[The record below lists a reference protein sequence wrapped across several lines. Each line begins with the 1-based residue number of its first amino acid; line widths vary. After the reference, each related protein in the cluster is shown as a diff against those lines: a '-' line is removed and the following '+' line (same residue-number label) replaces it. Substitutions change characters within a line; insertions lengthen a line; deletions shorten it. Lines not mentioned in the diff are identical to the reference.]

1 MSGFL
6 VQATILLAA
15 AVFAVPL
22 SKRLGLGSVL
32 GYLGAGIVVGQVSG
46 LLGAPDTELVH
57 FAEFGVVMLLFVIGL
72 EVNPETL
79 WKLRHKLLGLGGLQ
93 VVLTTGLIAAAG
105 TMLGLPL
112 TTSIAVGMALALS
125 STAMVLQILSEK
137 GLTQTNGGR
146 SGLSVLLTQDV
157 AVIPMLVIIPLL
169 IAGSGTE
176 PEPVQHGGE
185 DPVLAQAF
193 IEGLPAWGV
202 AGVMLASIAFIIL
215 VGHFLGRPLFRYISS
230 AGLMEISTAATLL
243 LVVSTA
249 LLMTVVGLSPAL
261 GTFLAGVVLANSE
274 FRHEMQSNI
283 EPFKG
288 LLLGLFFI
296 MVGVG
301 INFVVLFDNLLT
313 VIGLTLGM
321 IALKAGVLMLLAH
334 LFRLRGRDRWL
345 FTLGL
350 AQAGEFGFVL
360 LIFMTQ
366 TNVISVELA
375 DILMLVVAMSMILT
389 PALFITYEY
398 RARRIGDPVD
408 RAVDF
413 DIVSTGPVIIAGVGR
428 FGQVVNDFAAGN
440 GIRTTVLD
448 SDIRVINMMRRI
460 GVKAYLGDPTRPEL
474 LEAAGISEAKV
485 LVIAIDMA
493 DKATELV
500 KYARRRRPDLTI
512 IARAFD
518 RIHAFELYQEG
529 ATHIVRETL
538 DSSVRAGRY
547 VLQKLGIP
555 EDEAHQRARAYF
567 RFDQKSTRELALVW
581 DPDIPIDKNEIYI
594 QRLRELNMEMNLGLI
609 ENLKDVS
616 GPGSETIRF
625 GEDGE
630 APGAGDETVE
640 NQTVAHDENNA
651 APQGDQEED
660 DVAPQG
666 DQDKT
671 GAAPGQAGW
680 RPPAPKPGDLVA

>member
-46 LLGAPDTELVH
+46 LLGAPEAELVH

-169 IAGSGTE
+169 IAGSGAE
-176 PEPVQHGGE
+176 PEQHGGE

-193 IEGLPAWGV
+193 IESLPAWGI

-296 MVGVG
+296 MVGAG

-389 PALFITYEY
+389 PALFIAYEY

-594 QRLRELNMEMNLGLI
+594 QRLRELSMEMNLGLI

-630 APGAGDETVE
+630 APGASDGRPGSEDETVE
-640 NQTVAHDENNA
+640 VQTVGQDDTDE
-651 APQGDQEED
+651 APQD
-660 DVAPQG
+660 
-666 DQDKT
+666 DQDKA
-671 GAAPGQAGW
+671 GEAPGRADG
-680 RPPAPKPGDLVA
+680 RPPAPKPGDLMA